1 MSSDAVF
8 KVGRGG
14 AGNYY
19 TQQDAPALAA
29 GASPIPPAL
38 AQDDAQVQISSSSSS
53 QPQHL
58 WTTGRGGAGN
68 MAGPDAPAPAA
79 YSSSPDEERGRADV
93 GDGSS
98 AASEA
103 AATSAVL
110 IRESH
115 ATRMGRLGGRGGA
128 GNWLDKSPARGK
140 DKEKEKEKQVDE
152 EKDELERKGRAGVVA
167 WRRSRGGVGAM
178 GKAFYKGGFEQKM
191 TKKEASLILSLSE
204 RTLTKDKVRK
214 AHRTIMLLNHPDRGG
229 SPYLATKVNEAK
241 ELLDKQ
247 IH

>member
-1 MSSDAVF
+1 MIF
-8 KVGRGG
+8 R
-14 AGNYY
+14 
-19 TQQDAPALAA
+19 TQQANQ
-29 GASPIPPAL
+29 IPPAL
-38 AQDDAQVQISSSSSS
+38 AQDDAQVQISSSSS

-68 MAGPDAPAPAA
+68 MVGPDAPAPAA

-93 GDGSS
+93 GAGSS

-152 EKDELERKGRAGVVA
+152 EKDELERKVRATVDEGLRVP
-167 WRRSRGGVGAM
+167 
-178 GKAFYKGGFEQKM
+178 E
-191 TKKEASLILSLSE
+191 
-204 RTLTKDKVRK
+204 K
-214 AHRTIMLLNHPDRGG
+214 AHSRMRKG
-229 SPYLATKVNEAK
+229 
-241 ELLDKQ
+241 DKA
-247 IH
+247 